1 MTAREYVRFALERSE
16 HLGTL
21 ALDRYRALS
30 KPGKLA
36 VWLWA
41 SLHVVF
47 GALFWLI
54 GPERIFAWFAG
65 LADDVRETPHGWLIL
80 SVVIVVTS
88 IPPLVGYGTA
98 QTLVGFAYGV
108 LPGFWISAASCLVG
122 GALAFLV
129 VRRLIGLF
137 APYIQRDKTFAALSR
152 AVRVKGLPLIVLL
165 RLCPFPYPYSNAF
178 FASIET
184 VSLQEFMLATLAI
197 TPKLLLHVFIG
208 HRTYLFADP
217 TSRHKMDSTTRWIN
231 GIFMVAGTLLGMAT
245 SWYLYKLTMRYVE
258 EAAEGEEEQDALEA
272 GLLQDVDELLEDDN
286 GPSSRDN
293 VDFDAEGREDDDDSS
308 TAAAAAAGRRPLASA
323 YDASPRV
330 PEGALLDVEDDDDLR
345 PPLPSSSRTNQPPS
359 QPQGEGEEDGGDGGG
374 GWGDAFSDYSAREEE
389 EEEKKERARASSNSI
404 ELDSIAAR
412 FGPAGSLGGHSRGDS
427 AAWGLEEEEED
438 DDGAGVG
445 DVLYDA
451 EEVQSSPPVVVDLA
465 RDKKERID

>member
-1 MTAREYVRFALERSE
+1 MMIAREYVRLALERSE

-21 ALDRYRALS
+21 ALDWYRALS

-41 SLHVVF
+41 SLHLVL

-54 GPERIFAWFAG
+54 GPERIFAWFAR
-65 LADDVRETPHGWLIL
+65 LADDVRETPNGWWIL
-80 SVVIVVTS
+80 SLVIVVTS

-122 GALAFLV
+122 GAVAFLV

-231 GIFMVAGTLLGMAT
+231 GVFMVAGTLLGMGT
-245 SWYLYKLTMRYVE
+245 SWYLYKVGTVFPLTMRYVE

-272 GLLQDVDELLEDDN
+272 GLLQDVDELLEEDGAPQGD
-286 GPSSRDN
+286 G
-293 VDFDAEGREDDDDSS
+293 DDDGTSQH
-308 TAAAAAAGRRPLASA
+308 AASAAGRPLASA

-330 PEGALLDVEDDDDLR
+330 PEGPLLDVADDDDSR
-345 PPLPSSSRTNQPPS
+345 PPPSTSRTNQLPP
-359 QPQGEGEEDGGDGGG
+359 PAEEDGDDDDGGG
-374 GWGDAFSDYSAREEE
+374 GWGDAFSDYSAPREQ
-389 EEEKKERARASSNSI
+389 ARASI
-404 ELDSIAAR
+404 ELDSRTGTAG
-412 FGPAGSLGGHSRGDS
+412 FGPAGIERGVGHSRGDS
-427 AAWGLEEEEED
+427 AAWGLEEDEAALLD
-438 DDGAGVG
+438 D
-445 DVLYDA
+445 
-451 EEVQSSPPVVVDLA
+451 VQASPPVGVDLG
-465 RDKKERID
+465 RDRKERID